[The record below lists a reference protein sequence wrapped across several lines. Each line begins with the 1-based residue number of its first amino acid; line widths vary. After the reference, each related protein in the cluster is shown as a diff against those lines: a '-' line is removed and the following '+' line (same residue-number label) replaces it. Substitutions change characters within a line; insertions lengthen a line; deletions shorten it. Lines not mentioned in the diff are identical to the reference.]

1 MQLILD
7 NFEKQIDQSDIK
19 VRQIVIEPYRMAAM
33 KVQNLFIQDLLFMI
47 NTFLTAEGQSLNEF
61 QEVI

>member
-47 NTFLTAEGQSLNEF
+47 NTFLTEEGQSLNEF